1 MKLVPIKFLLNRRDV
16 DILVKPNLS
25 LLDMLH
31 NDLRLTGTK
40 KGCDRGDCGACTVQ
54 LDGQAVNACLVLA
67 PQVAGKEVTTIEG
80 IGTLEKPHPIQQTFI
95 DMDAIQCGYCI
106 PGMIMCAKAL
116 LDENHNPTKEE
127 IKSYIS
133 GNLCRCTGYLHQ
145 VAAIEAAAKLGNRR
159 DS

>member
-1 MKLVPIKFLLNRRDV
+1 MKEIPVKFVLNGRTV
-16 DILVKPNLS
+16 NTLVKPNLT

-54 LDGQAVNACLVLA
+54 VDGKAVNACLVLA
-67 PQVAGKEVTTIEG
+67 PQISGKEVTTIEG
-80 IGTLEKPHPIQQTFI
+80 IGSLEKPHPIQQTFI

-116 LDENHNPTKEE
+116 LDENPNPTKEE
-127 IKSYIS
+127 ITSYIS
-133 GNLCRCTGYLHQ
+133 GNLCRCTGYIHQ
-145 VAAIEAAAKLGNRR
+145 IAAIQAASKKP
-159 DS
+159 